1 MKVVKKILFLFF
13 TPLFVYSQQT
23 LPYKEGERTSY
34 DISFEGLS
42 VAFADMEIKNTILLN
57 NTPTYHIVAKARTAS
72 FFDLF
77 FKVRDLYETYIDT
90 AEIIPVRFY
99 RNIQEGGHKKTQ
111 NYSFFHKK
119 SKVLVKDTSYNI
131 FEKTQD
137 MLSAFFYART
147 FSTENLT
154 KNKRFSVPI
163 FMDEE
168 NFNLDILYLYNE
180 VLETEIGMINCMVF
194 KPTMQEGRVFEDGEK
209 MKVWISDDNNRLL
222 IKVETE
228 VWAGTIKAE
237 LIDVKNTRY
246 PYNE

>member
-1 MKVVKKILFLFF
+1 MKKILVLLFIPF
-13 TPLFVYSQQT
+13 IIFSQQK
-23 LPYKEGERTSY
+23 LPYKTGEHTSY

-42 VAFADMEIKNTILLN
+42 VAFAEMEIKNTVLLK
-57 NTPTYHIVAKARTAS
+57 NTPAFHVVAKARTAS

-90 AEIIPVRFY
+90 TTIKPIRFY

-111 NYSFFHKK
+111 NYNFAHKDL
-119 SKVLVKDTSYNI
+119 KVLVKDTSYNI
-131 FEKTQD
+131 FENTQD

-147 FSTENLT
+147 FNNKNLT
-154 KNKRFSVPI
+154 KNTKFSVPV

-180 VLETEIGMINCMVF
+180 VLETKIGMIDCMVF
-194 KPTMQEGRVFEDGEK
+194 KPIMQEGRVFEDGEK
-209 MKVWISDDNNRLL
+209 MKVWISNDENRLL

-228 VWAGTIKAE
+228 IWAGTIKAE
-237 LIDVKNTRY
+237 LISAKNIQ
-246 PYNE
+246 YNYNK